1 MSAAPS
7 EAEFLRRIM
16 DARVSQIHTSIPGKV
31 VTYDTA
37 LQTCKISISIK
48 DFVPTEDGDVVSEEA
63 AELVNVPV
71 LFPGGGDFQMVWT
84 LQPGDHVLVVFAERA
99 TSAWRLSGEQAEAGD
114 VRRHSL
120 NGAFAIPCIRPIT
133 DPITNLLPNATVV
146 SVPSGGIVFGNALL
160 AQFLARADKVDAALN
175 VLFTWANAHVHT
187 GVTTGPGSSG
197 STATPCPAIPPTA
210 ATKVKA
216 E

>member
-133 DPITNLLPNATVV
+133 DPITNILPNATVV

-160 AQFLARADKVDAALN
+160 AQFLARADKVDTALGQI
-175 VLFTWANAHVHT
+175 LSWATSHT
-187 GVTTGPGSSG
+187 HAGVTVGSG
-197 STATPCPAIPPTA
+197 VTAAAAPVLAPFASTA
-210 ATKVKA
+210 ATKVKG